1 MTDATLLSFDSSTK
15 DTGCAVFKNGKYDH
29 SLVIDVSAE
38 KNSDVRI
45 DSMIRSI
52 YALIDDL
59 KPFAVV
65 AELTSVARNVDTQ
78 RKLTMILGAIKG
90 KCIENNTDFYAY
102 RPSEWRSLVRNEI
115 EKVPRK
121 RQEQKQWALDKCHEL
136 GYENVID
143 DNEAEAILIGM
154 AYIKQMNEFVESEE

>member
-1 MTDATLLSFDSSTK
+1 MNDATLLSFDTSTK
-15 DTGCAVFKNGKYDH
+15 DTGCAVFKNGKFTR
-29 SLVIDVSAE
+29 SLVIDVSTE

-52 YALIDDL
+52 YVLIEES
-59 KPFAVV
+59 KPFIVV
-65 AELTSVARNVDTQ
+65 AELTSITRNADTQ
-78 RKLTMILGAIKG
+78 RKLTMILGAVKG
-90 KCIENNTDFYAY
+90 KCVDKNIDFYAY
-102 RPSEWRSLVRNEI
+102 RPSEWRSLVKDKD

-121 RQEQKQWALDKCHEL
+121 RQEQKQWALDKCHKI

-154 AYIKQMNEFVESEE
+154 AYIKQMTEFMESEE